1 MSATSPGAYGISVLI
16 HGAAAGLILFF
27 SYAANSI
34 KDDNPKILELVAGAG
49 DNYAATEAPALGSP
63 GGVKLETPPVPK
75 AEPVPTPA
83 PEAPPIQSAP
93 MEAVPAPTKP
103 TKPPKPVDL
112 VESLKRAENRRIKKM
127 EDRYKKEKEA
137 EQKRITQEEFQR
149 QQALAKAGKVSHVDA
164 EGIREGVI
172 GGSTANK
179 TGGAGGKAL
188 TREEGSLLEAYFS
201 LLKARIKENHNP
213 PEGVSDSLVAKVE
226 FMVAVDGSLSH
237 VHIARSS
244 GNPDFDRSVVE
255 ACEHT
260 HSIGPRPDGRSE
272 TVLMTFKMREDESP

>member
-63 GGVKLETPPVPK
+63 GGVKLDTPPVPK

-93 MEAVPAPTKP
+93 MEALPAPSKP
-103 TKPPKPVDL
+103 DKPKKPVDL

-127 EDRYKKEKEA
+127 EDKYKKEKEA

-188 TREEGSLLEAYFS
+188 TRQEGSELEAYFS

-226 FMVAVDGSLSH
+226 FLVAVDGSISH
-237 VHIARSS
+237 VHIAHSS

-272 TVLMTFKMREDESP
+272 TVLMTFKMREDESN